1 MENLS
6 TENNVVTVN
15 GRIITNWGESDPAMT
30 VSPIDPKSVLRR
42 GQGGGAVRLDRSNP
56 GKTVTL
62 NMDPASPDSGFLMGL
77 FNSLE
82 NITLSHIA
90 IGTLEGGI
98 YTEGVMVNVGD
109 HSRVGQT
116 ITDDQYIIEFN
127 SFTETKGGE

>member
-6 TENNVVTVN
+6 TENNVITVN
-15 GRIITNWGESDPAMT
+15 GRIMTNWGETDPALV

-56 GKTVTL
+56 GKTITL
-62 NMDPASPDSGFLMGL
+62 NMDPASADSGFLMGL
-77 FNSLE
+77 FNSNT
-82 NITLSHIA
+82 NITLSHVV

-109 HSRVGQT
+109 HNRIGQT
-116 ITDDQYIIEFN
+116 ISDDQYIIEFN
-127 SFTETKGGE
+127 SFNETKGGL